1 MNNGMIN
8 QENLSI
14 SLIIRRRIMKTKLRF
29 KTVLLSI
36 SVVILLGTIGLM
48 IIMSIHSVYAQEEVK
63 EVQAGIGV
71 DNAAIILFSP
81 QQVQIKAGQSVTWY
95 NPTSV
100 PEPHTVTFV
109 LNNNNNN
116 KSYAADIIAPFTIS
130 TSTTANSTQIMPLIP
145 NSNSEPL
152 MTPDDNAIIAINKRA
167 YNPVVVIEDSTTTGG
182 KNVTYMKQ
190 NANYSMSGTEDYVNS
205 GWLLPKGQ
213 ENLYPGSGNT
223 FTMTF
228 QKAGTYDYLCIIH
241 PYMTGRV
248 IVK

>member
-1 MNNGMIN
+1 
-8 QENLSI
+8 
-14 SLIIRRRIMKTKLRF
+14 MKTRLRF
-29 KTVLLSI
+29 KTVILSI
-36 SVVILLGTIGLM
+36 SAVILLGTIGLT
-48 IIMSIHSVYAQEEVK
+48 IMNISAVYAQEEQVK

-71 DNAAIILFSP
+71 GNAAIILFSP
-81 QQVQIKAGQSVTWY
+81 QQVQIKAGQSITWY
-95 NPTSV
+95 NPTPV

-109 LNNNNNN
+109 LNNNNSDNNN
-116 KSYAADIIAPFTIS
+116 KSYAADLIAPFTIS
-130 TSTTANSTQIMPLIP
+130 TTTNSTQIMPLIP

-152 MTPDDNAIIAINKRA
+152 MSPDNNAIIAVNKRA
-167 YNPVVVIEDSTTTGG
+167 YNPVVVIKDSPTTGGG

>member
-1 MNNGMIN
+1 MKTSLRFKPVI
-8 QENLSI
+8 LSI
-14 SLIIRRRIMKTKLRF
+14 SA
-29 KTVLLSI
+29 
-36 SVVILLGTIGLM
+36 VILLGTIGLT
-48 IIMSIHSVYAQEEVK
+48 IMNISAVYAQEQEVK

-71 DNAAIILFSP
+71 ANAAITLFSP
-81 QQVQIKAGQSVTWY
+81 QQVQIKTGQSITWY
-95 NPTSV
+95 NPTPV

-109 LNNNNNN
+109 LKNNNGNDN
-116 KSYAADIIAPFTIS
+116 KSYAADLIAPFTIS
-130 TSTTANSTQIMPLIP
+130 SITTTNSTQIMPVIP

-152 MTPDDNAIIAINKRA
+152 MTPDNNAIIAINKRA
-167 YNPVVVIEDSTTTGG
+167 YNPVVVIEDSTTTVGN
-182 KNVTYMKQ
+182 NVTYMKQ
-190 NANYSMSGTEDYVNS
+190 NTNYSMSGTEDYVNS

-213 ENLYPGSGNT
+213 ENVYPGSGNT

>member
-1 MNNGMIN
+1 
-8 QENLSI
+8 
-14 SLIIRRRIMKTKLRF
+14 MKTRLRF
-29 KTVLLSI
+29 KTVILSI
-36 SVVILLGTIGLM
+36 SSAVILLGTIGLTLM
-48 IIMSIHSVYAQEEVK
+48 NISAVYAQEEVK

-71 DNAAIILFSP
+71 GNAAIILFSP

-95 NPTSV
+95 NPTPV

-109 LNNNNNN
+109 LNNNNNSDNNN
-116 KSYAADIIAPFTIS
+116 KSYAADLIAPFTIS
-130 TSTTANSTQIMPLIP
+130 TTTNSTQIMPLIP

-152 MTPDDNAIIAINKRA
+152 MTPDNNAIIATNKRA
-167 YNPVVVIEDSTTTGG
+167 YNPVVVIEDSTTIGG
-182 KNVTYMKQ
+182 ENVTYMKQ

-228 QKAGTYDYLCIIH
+228 QKAGTYEYLCIIH

-248 IVK
+248 IVN

>member
-1 MNNGMIN
+1 
-8 QENLSI
+8 
-14 SLIIRRRIMKTKLRF
+14 MKTRLRF
-29 KTVLLSI
+29 KTVILSI
-36 SVVILLGTIGLM
+36 SAAVILLGTIGLTLM
-48 IIMSIHSVYAQEEVK
+48 NISAVYAQEEEVK

-71 DNAAIILFSP
+71 GNAAIILFSP

-95 NPTSV
+95 NPTPV

-109 LNNNNNN
+109 LNNNNSDNN
-116 KSYAADIIAPFTIS
+116 KSYAADLIAPFTIS
-130 TSTTANSTQIMPLIP
+130 TTTNSTQIMPLIP

-152 MTPDDNAIIAINKRA
+152 MTPDNNAIIAINKRA
-167 YNPVVVIEDSTTTGG
+167 YDPVVVIEDSPTTGG

-248 IVK
+248 IVN

>member
-1 MNNGMIN
+1 
-8 QENLSI
+8 
-14 SLIIRRRIMKTKLRF
+14 MKTRLRF
-29 KTVLLSI
+29 QTVLRI
-36 SVVILLGTIGLM
+36 SVVVMLFGTIGLTM
-48 IIMSIHSVYAQEEVK
+48 TNISAVYAQEVK

-71 DNAAIILFSP
+71 GNAAIILFSP

-95 NPTSV
+95 NPTPV

-109 LNNNNNN
+109 LNNNNN

-130 TSTTANSTQIMPLIP
+130 NTITTTNSTQIMPFIP

-152 MTPDDNAIIAINKRA
+152 MTPDNNAIIAINKRA
-167 YNPVVVIEDSTTTGG
+167 YNPVVVIEDSPTTGG

-190 NANYSMSGTEDYVNS
+190 NANYSMSGTEDYINS
-205 GWLLPKGQ
+205 GWLLPKGG

-223 FTMTF
+223 FTMAF
-228 QKAGTYDYLCIIH
+228 QKPGTYDYVCIVH

-248 IVK
+248 VVK

>member
-1 MNNGMIN
+1 
-8 QENLSI
+8 
-14 SLIIRRRIMKTKLRF
+14 MKTRLRF
-29 KTVLLSI
+29 KTVILSI
-36 SVVILLGTIGLM
+36 SSAVILLGTIGLTLM
-48 IIMSIHSVYAQEEVK
+48 NISAVYAQEEVK

-71 DNAAIILFSP
+71 GNAAIILFSP

-95 NPTSV
+95 NPTPV

-109 LNNNNNN
+109 LNNNNNSDNNN
-116 KSYAADIIAPFTIS
+116 KSYAADLIAPFTIS
-130 TSTTANSTQIMPLIP
+130 TTTNSTQIMPLIP

-152 MTPDDNAIIAINKRA
+152 MTPDNNAIIATNKRA
-167 YNPVVVIEDSTTTGG
+167 YNPVVVIEDSTTTTGG
-182 KNVTYMKQ
+182 ENVTYMKQ

-228 QKAGTYDYLCIIH
+228 QKAGTYEYLCIIH

-248 IVK
+248 IVN

>member
-1 MNNGMIN
+1 MN
-8 QENLSI
+8 I
-14 SLIIRRRIMKTKLRF
+14 SA
-29 KTVLLSI
+29 
-36 SVVILLGTIGLM
+36 
-48 IIMSIHSVYAQEEVK
+48 VYAAQEEVEVK

-71 DNAAIILFSP
+71 GNAAITLFSP

-95 NPTSV
+95 NPTPV

-109 LNNNNNN
+109 LNNNN
-116 KSYAADIIAPFTIS
+116 KSYATVLIAPFTIS
-130 TSTTANSTQIMPLIP
+130 TTATNSTQIMPLIS

-152 MTPDDNAIIAINKRA
+152 MTPDNNAIIAVNKRA
-167 YNPVVVIEDSTTTGG
+167 YNPVVVIEDLTTTGGG

-190 NANYSMSGTEDYVNS
+190 NTNYSMSGTEDYVNS

>member
-1 MNNGMIN
+1 
-8 QENLSI
+8 
-14 SLIIRRRIMKTKLRF
+14 MKKRLRF
-29 KTVLLSI
+29 QTVLRI
-36 SVVILLGTIGLM
+36 SVVVILLGTIGLT
-48 IIMSIHSVYAQEEVK
+48 IINISAVYAQEVK

-71 DNAAIILFSP
+71 GNAAIILFSP

-95 NPTSV
+95 NPTPV

-116 KSYAADIIAPFTIS
+116 NKSYAADLTAPFTIS
-130 TSTTANSTQIMPLIP
+130 NTTSTTTNSTQIMPLIP
-145 NSNSEPL
+145 NSNSDPL
-152 MTPDDNAIIAINKRA
+152 MTPDNNAIIAVNKRA
-167 YNPVVVIEDSTTTGG
+167 YNPVVVREDSPTTTTGE
-182 KNVTYMKQ
+182 KNVNYMKQ
-190 NANYSMSGTEDYVNS
+190 NANYSMSGTEDYINS

-228 QKAGTYDYLCIIH
+228 QKPGTYDYVCIIH

>member
-1 MNNGMIN
+1 
-8 QENLSI
+8 
-14 SLIIRRRIMKTKLRF
+14 MKTRLRF
-29 KTVLLSI
+29 KTVILSI
-36 SVVILLGTIGLM
+36 SAAVILLGTIGLT
-48 IIMSIHSVYAQEEVK
+48 IMNISAVYAQEEVK

-71 DNAAIILFSP
+71 GNAAIILFSP

-95 NPTSV
+95 NPTPV

-109 LNNNNNN
+109 LNNNNN
-116 KSYAADIIAPFTIS
+116 KSYAADLIAPFTIS
-130 TSTTANSTQIMPLIP
+130 SSTTNSTQIMPLIP

-152 MTPDDNAIIAINKRA
+152 MTPDNNAIIAVNKRA
-167 YNPVVVIEDSTTTGG
+167 YNPVAVIEDSPTTGGG

-190 NANYSMSGTEDYVNS
+190 NANYSMSGTEDYINS
-205 GWLLPKGQ
+205 GWLLPKGG

>member
-1 MNNGMIN
+1 MKASLRFKPVI
-8 QENLSI
+8 LSI
-14 SLIIRRRIMKTKLRF
+14 SA
-29 KTVLLSI
+29 
-36 SVVILLGTIGLM
+36 VILLGTIGLT
-48 IIMSIHSVYAQEEVK
+48 IMNISAVYAQEQEVK

-71 DNAAIILFSP
+71 ANAAINLFSP
-81 QQVQIKAGQSVTWY
+81 QQVQIKTGQSITWY
-95 NPTSV
+95 NPTPV

-116 KSYAADIIAPFTIS
+116 NDNNKSYAADLIAPFTIS
-130 TSTTANSTQIMPLIP
+130 SSSTTTTNSTQIMPVIP

-152 MTPDDNAIIAINKRA
+152 MTPDNNAIIAINKRA

-190 NANYSMSGTEDYVNS
+190 NANYSMSGTEDYINS

-213 ENLYPGSGNT
+213 ENAYPGSGNT

-241 PYMTGRV
+241 PYMTARV
-248 IVK
+248 IVN

>member
-1 MNNGMIN
+1 
-8 QENLSI
+8 
-14 SLIIRRRIMKTKLRF
+14 MKTRLRF
-29 KTVLLSI
+29 QTVLRI
-36 SVVILLGTIGLM
+36 SVVVILLGTIGLT
-48 IIMSIHSVYAQEEVK
+48 IINISAVYAQEVK

-71 DNAAIILFSP
+71 GNAAIILFSP
-81 QQVQIKAGQSVTWY
+81 QQVQIRAGQSVTWY
-95 NPTSV
+95 NPTPV

-116 KSYAADIIAPFTIS
+116 KSYAADLTAPFTIS
-130 TSTTANSTQIMPLIP
+130 NTTSTTTNSTQIMPLIP
-145 NSNSEPL
+145 NSNSDPL
-152 MTPDDNAIIAINKRA
+152 MTPDNNAIIAVNKRA
-167 YNPVVVIEDSTTTGG
+167 YNPVVVREDSTTTTGE

-190 NANYSMSGTEDYVNS
+190 NANYSMSGTEDYINS

-228 QKAGTYDYLCIIH
+228 QKPGTYDYVCIIH

>member
-1 MNNGMIN
+1 
-8 QENLSI
+8 
-14 SLIIRRRIMKTKLRF
+14 MKKRLRF
-29 KTVLLSI
+29 QTVLRI
-36 SVVILLGTIGLM
+36 SVVVILLGTIGLT
-48 IIMSIHSVYAQEEVK
+48 IINISAVYAQEVK

-71 DNAAIILFSP
+71 GNAAIILFSP

-95 NPTSV
+95 NPTPV

-116 KSYAADIIAPFTIS
+116 NKSYAADLTAPFTIS
-130 TSTTANSTQIMPLIP
+130 NTTSNTTNSTQIMPLIP
-145 NSNSEPL
+145 NSNSDPL
-152 MTPDDNAIIAINKRA
+152 MTPDNNAIIAVNKRA
-167 YNPVVVIEDSTTTGG
+167 YNPVVVREDSPTTTTGE
-182 KNVTYMKQ
+182 KNVNYMKQ
-190 NANYSMSGTEDYVNS
+190 NANYSMSGTEDYINS

-228 QKAGTYDYLCIIH
+228 QKPGTYDYVCIIH

>member
-1 MNNGMIN
+1 
-8 QENLSI
+8 
-14 SLIIRRRIMKTKLRF
+14 MKTRLRF
-29 KTVLLSI
+29 KTILLSV
-36 SVVILLGTIGLM
+36 SVVMLFGTIGLT
-48 IIMSIHSVYAQEEVK
+48 ITNISAVYAQEVK

-71 DNAAIILFSP
+71 GNAAIILFSP

-95 NPTSV
+95 NPTPV

-109 LNNNNNN
+109 FNNNNNN

-130 TSTTANSTQIMPLIP
+130 NTISNTITTTNSTQIMPLIP

-152 MTPDDNAIIAINKRA
+152 MTPDNNSVIAINKRA
-167 YNPVVVIEDSTTTGG
+167 YNPVVVIEDSSTTGG
-182 KNVTYMKQ
+182 KNVTYLKQ
-190 NANYSMSGTEDYVNS
+190 NANYSMSGTEDYINS

-228 QKAGTYDYLCIIH
+228 QKPGTYDYVCIVH

>member
-1 MNNGMIN
+1 
-8 QENLSI
+8 
-14 SLIIRRRIMKTKLRF
+14 MKTRLGF

-36 SVVILLGTIGLM
+36 SAVVILLGTMGLTIMNIG
-48 IIMSIHSVYAQEEVK
+48 SVYAQEEEVK

-71 DNAAIILFSP
+71 GNAALILFSP
-81 QQVQIKAGQSVTWY
+81 QQVQIKAGQSITWY
-95 NPTSV
+95 NPTPV

-109 LNNNNNN
+109 LNNNDN
-116 KSYAADIIAPFTIS
+116 KSYAADLTAPFTTTTTS
-130 TSTTANSTQIMPLIP
+130 STTTDSTQIMPLIP

-152 MTPDDNAIIAINKRA
+152 MTPDNNAIIAINKRA
-167 YNPVVVIEDSTTTGG
+167 YNPVVVIQDLTTTGGGG

-190 NANYSMSGTEDYVNS
+190 NANYSMTGTEDYVNS
-205 GWLLPKGQ
+205 GWLMPKGQ

>member
-1 MNNGMIN
+1 
-8 QENLSI
+8 
-14 SLIIRRRIMKTKLRF
+14 MKTRLRF
-29 KTVLLSI
+29 QTVLRI
-36 SVVILLGTIGLM
+36 SVVVILLGTIGLT
-48 IIMSIHSVYAQEEVK
+48 IINISAVYAQEVK

-71 DNAAIILFSP
+71 GNAAIILFSP

-95 NPTSV
+95 NPTPV

-116 KSYAADIIAPFTIS
+116 KSYAADLTAPFTIS
-130 TSTTANSTQIMPLIP
+130 NTTSTTTNSTQIMPLIP
-145 NSNSEPL
+145 NSNSDPL
-152 MTPDDNAIIAINKRA
+152 MTPDNNAIIAVNKRA
-167 YNPVVVIEDSTTTGG
+167 YNPVVVREDSPTTTTGE
-182 KNVTYMKQ
+182 KNVNYMKQ
-190 NANYSMSGTEDYVNS
+190 NANYSMSGTEDYINS

-228 QKAGTYDYLCIIH
+228 QKPGTYDYVCIIH

>member
-1 MNNGMIN
+1 
-8 QENLSI
+8 
-14 SLIIRRRIMKTKLRF
+14 MKTRLRF
-29 KTVLLSI
+29 KTVILSI
-36 SVVILLGTIGLM
+36 SAGFILLGTIGLT
-48 IIMSIHSVYAQEEVK
+48 IMNISAVYAQEEEVK

-71 DNAAIILFSP
+71 GNAAIILFSP
-81 QQVQIKAGQSVTWY
+81 QQVQIKAGQSITWY
-95 NPTSV
+95 NPTPV

-109 LNNNNNN
+109 LNNDNN
-116 KSYAADIIAPFTIS
+116 KSYAADLIAPFTIS
-130 TSTTANSTQIMPLIP
+130 SSSTTNSTQIMPLIP

-152 MTPDDNAIIAINKRA
+152 MTPDNNAIIAVNKRA
-167 YNPVVVIEDSTTTGG
+167 YNPAVVIEDSTTTGGG

-190 NANYSMSGTEDYVNS
+190 NANYFMSGNEDYVNS

-213 ENLYPGSGNT
+213 ENVYPGSGNT

-241 PYMTGRV
+241 PYMAGRV

>member
-1 MNNGMIN
+1 
-8 QENLSI
+8 
-14 SLIIRRRIMKTKLRF
+14 MKTRLRF
-29 KTVLLSI
+29 KTIILSV
-36 SVVILLGTIGLM
+36 SAPVILLGTIGLT
-48 IIMSIHSVYAQEEVK
+48 IMNISAVYAQEQVK

-71 DNAAIILFSP
+71 GNAAIILFSP

-95 NPTSV
+95 NPTPV

-109 LNNNNNN
+109 LNNNNSDNNN
-116 KSYAADIIAPFTIS
+116 KSYAADLIAPFT
-130 TSTTANSTQIMPLIP
+130 TTTNSTQIMPLIP

-152 MTPDDNAIIAINKRA
+152 MSPDNNAIIAVNKRA
-167 YNPVVVIEDSTTTGG
+167 YNPVVVIKDSPTTGGG

>member
-1 MNNGMIN
+1 V
-8 QENLSI
+8 
-14 SLIIRRRIMKTKLRF
+14 KTRLRF
-29 KTVLLSI
+29 KTVILSI
-36 SVVILLGTIGLM
+36 SAVILLGTIGLT
-48 IIMSIHSVYAQEEVK
+48 IMNISAVYAQEEEIK

-71 DNAAIILFSP
+71 GNAAIILFSP

-95 NPTSV
+95 NPTPV

-109 LNNNNNN
+109 LNNNNSDNNN
-116 KSYAADIIAPFTIS
+116 KSYAADLIAPFTIS
-130 TSTTANSTQIMPLIP
+130 TTTNSTQIMPLIP

-152 MTPDDNAIIAINKRA
+152 MTPDNNAIIATNKRA
-167 YNPVVVIEDSTTTGG
+167 YNPVVVIEDSPTTGGG

-241 PYMTGRV
+241 PYMAGRV

>member
-1 MNNGMIN
+1 
-8 QENLSI
+8 
-14 SLIIRRRIMKTKLRF
+14 MKTRLRF
-29 KTVLLSI
+29 KTVILSI
-36 SVVILLGTIGLM
+36 SAAVILLGTIGLTLM
-48 IIMSIHSVYAQEEVK
+48 NISAVYAQEEEVK

-71 DNAAIILFSP
+71 GNAALILFSP
-81 QQVQIKAGQSVTWY
+81 QLVEIKAGQSITWY
-95 NPTSV
+95 NPTPV

-109 LNNNNNN
+109 FNNNN
-116 KSYAADIIAPFTIS
+116 KSYAADLIAPFTIS
-130 TSTTANSTQIMPLIP
+130 TTTNSTQIMPVIP

-152 MTPDDNAIIAINKRA
+152 MTPDNNAIIAFNKRA
-167 YNPVVVIEDSTTTGG
+167 YNPVVLIEDSTIGG
-182 KNVTYMKQ
+182 MNVTYMKQ

-223 FTMTF
+223 FTVTF

>member
-1 MNNGMIN
+1 
-8 QENLSI
+8 
-14 SLIIRRRIMKTKLRF
+14 MKTRLRF
-29 KTVLLSI
+29 KTVILSI
-36 SVVILLGTIGLM
+36 SAVVILLGTIGLT
-48 IIMSIHSVYAQEEVK
+48 IMNISAVYAQEEEVK

-71 DNAAIILFSP
+71 GNAAIILFSP

-95 NPTSV
+95 NPTPV

-109 LNNNNNN
+109 LNNNNN
-116 KSYAADIIAPFTIS
+116 KSYAADLIAPFTIS
-130 TSTTANSTQIMPLIP
+130 SSTTNSTQIMPLIP

-152 MTPDDNAIIAINKRA
+152 MTPDNNAIIAINKRA
-167 YNPVVVIEDSTTTGG
+167 YNPVVVIEDSTTGG

-228 QKAGTYDYLCIIH
+228 QKAGTYDYLCLIH

>member
-1 MNNGMIN
+1 
-8 QENLSI
+8 
-14 SLIIRRRIMKTKLRF
+14 MKTRLRF
-29 KTVLLSI
+29 KTVILSI
-36 SVVILLGTIGLM
+36 SAVVILLGTIGLT
-48 IIMSIHSVYAQEEVK
+48 IMNISAVYAQEEEVK

-71 DNAAIILFSP
+71 GNAAIILFSP

-95 NPTSV
+95 NPTPV

-109 LNNNNNN
+109 LDNNNSDNNN
-116 KSYAADIIAPFTIS
+116 KSYAADLIAPFTIS
-130 TSTTANSTQIMPLIP
+130 TTTNSTQIMPLIP

-152 MTPDDNAIIAINKRA
+152 MTPDNNAIIATNKRA
-167 YNPVVVIEDSTTTGG
+167 YNPVVVIEDSPTTGGG

-228 QKAGTYDYLCIIH
+228 QKPGTYDYLCIIH

>member
-1 MNNGMIN
+1 V
-8 QENLSI
+8 
-14 SLIIRRRIMKTKLRF
+14 KTRLRF
-29 KTVLLSI
+29 KTVILSI
-36 SVVILLGTIGLM
+36 SAVILLGTIGLT
-48 IIMSIHSVYAQEEVK
+48 IMNISAVYAQEEEVK

-71 DNAAIILFSP
+71 GNAAIILFSP

-95 NPTSV
+95 NPTPV

-109 LNNNNNN
+109 LNNNNSDNNN
-116 KSYAADIIAPFTIS
+116 KSYAADLIAPFTIS
-130 TSTTANSTQIMPLIP
+130 TTTNSTQIMPLIP

-152 MTPDDNAIIAINKRA
+152 MTPDNNAIIATNKRA
-167 YNPVVVIEDSTTTGG
+167 YNPVVVIEDSPTTGGG

-228 QKAGTYDYLCIIH
+228 QKTGTYDYLCIIH

>member
-1 MNNGMIN
+1 
-8 QENLSI
+8 
-14 SLIIRRRIMKTKLRF
+14 MKTKLRF

-36 SVVILLGTIGLM
+36 SVVILLETIGLM
-48 IIMSIHSVYAQEEVK
+48 IIIMNIHSVYAQEEDVK

-71 DNAAIILFSP
+71 GNAAIILFSP

-95 NPTSV
+95 NPTPV

-109 LNNNNNN
+109 LNNNDNNN
-116 KSYAADIIAPFTIS
+116 KSYAADLIAPFTIS
-130 TSTTANSTQIMPLIP
+130 TTTTNSTQIMPLIP

-152 MTPDDNAIIAINKRA
+152 MTPDNNAIIAVNKRA
-167 YNPVVVIEDSTTTGG
+167 YNPVAVIEDSPTTGG

-190 NANYSMSGTEDYVNS
+190 NANYSMSGTEDYINS

>member
-1 MNNGMIN
+1 
-8 QENLSI
+8 
-14 SLIIRRRIMKTKLRF
+14 MKTRLGF

-36 SVVILLGTIGLM
+36 SAVVILLGTIGLT
-48 IIMSIHSVYAQEEVK
+48 IMNISAVYAQEEEVK

-71 DNAAIILFSP
+71 GNAAIILFSP

-95 NPTSV
+95 NPTPV

-109 LNNNNNN
+109 LNNNN
-116 KSYAADIIAPFTIS
+116 KSYAADLIAPFTIS
-130 TSTTANSTQIMPLIP
+130 SSSSSSTTNSTQIMPFIP

-152 MTPDDNAIIAINKRA
+152 MTPDNNAIIAINKRA
-167 YNPVVVIEDSTTTGG
+167 YNPVVVIQDSTTTGGG

-248 IVK
+248 VVK

>member
-1 MNNGMIN
+1 
-8 QENLSI
+8 
-14 SLIIRRRIMKTKLRF
+14 MKTRLRF
-29 KTVLLSI
+29 QTVLRI
-36 SVVILLGTIGLM
+36 SVVVILLGTIGLT
-48 IIMSIHSVYAQEEVK
+48 IINISAVYAQEVK

-71 DNAAIILFSP
+71 GNAAIILFSP
-81 QQVQIKAGQSVTWY
+81 QQVQIKAGQSITWY
-95 NPTSV
+95 NPTPV

-109 LNNNNNN
+109 LNNNNN
-116 KSYAADIIAPFTIS
+116 KSYAADLIAPFTIS
-130 TSTTANSTQIMPLIP
+130 STTTNSTQIMPIIP

-152 MTPDDNAIIAINKRA
+152 MSPDNNAIIAVNKRA
-167 YNPVVVIEDSTTTGG
+167 YNPVVVTEDSTTTGGG

-190 NANYSMSGTEDYVNS
+190 NANYSMTGTEDYVNS

-228 QKAGTYDYLCIIH
+228 QKAGTHDYLCIIH

-248 IVK
+248 VVK